1 MPRQHITQESRS
13 APPRARPDS
22 LFLIVALLGLL
33 RLALLAPG
41 LIPADLNL
49 TYPFVGGDSHDWIA
63 NGLRLAGEDVRYSGR
78 PPLLPLVI
86 ALLYRLSA
94 LSWLPLLLQ
103 GLFLATVLVFHRRA
117 ALLFPRRAAGVAAL
131 ALLVNYSLG
140 DFSLQVMADV
150 PASCLLFLAA
160 VCFLRAGEVEGE
172 RSRRWDLASGL
183 LAGLAALTQSAG
195 ALWAPVAAATA
206 LVHRRR
212 DRRSPWLWL
221 AAMAPLAFPAL
232 WMALQPAALAGPG
245 GHAADQWHFV
255 ALHAGSVPFY
265 LLALAS
271 LLGVPGALLLTA
283 GAGWLAAGGRRAV
296 REPALFLCL
305 GLAAALIL
313 FFVFLYGFE
322 AKRFLV
328 YGVWAAGLLLA
339 AALARLRRRTVFWAV
354 AGLLLAVSALPL
366 PTAADDA
373 RAAGLWPAPPVV
385 LAIPGA
391 GLDPR
396 AARPVREPWAS
407 WLRLSAPFR
416 AWEARSRESAFVR
429 PDPAALAAD
438 RSALFLY
445 GDEMD
450 GGGRFRTITR
460 LSCALHKRVKFVSA
474 ATFDPYWRWIGVSP
488 LGPCADYALY
498 RARLPGGAETWLL
511 AVPLDSP
518 LRSRLDALPALPGW
532 TPDEG
537 PRLARGRETAAAI
550 QRFVAGN
557 DGFVALVP
565 VRRPLPAQLYLPF
578 LLETTELYV
587 AEPGRGG
594 ATLRALAAAPRFA
607 EQRFGPALVR
617 RTEYLGRRTALISF
631 RPVDGPLRGTA
642 APPPPPPPGPP
653 RPRRSPPA
661 PGAAGRP
668 GG

>member
-1 MPRQHITQESRS
+1 MPRQHILQGSCS
-13 APPRARPDS
+13 AVVRTRPDS
-22 LFLIVALLGLL
+22 LFFIVALLGLL
-33 RLALLAPG
+33 RLALLAPE

-103 GLFLATVLVFHRRA
+103 GLFLATVLVFYRRA
-117 ALLFPRRAAGVAAL
+117 ALLGDSDSRRAACVAAL

-150 PASCLLFLAA
+150 PTSCLLFLAA
-160 VCFLRAGEVEGE
+160 VCFLRAGEVERE
-172 RSRRWDLASGL
+172 RSWRWDLASGL

-195 ALWAPVAAATA
+195 VLWTPVAMATA

-212 DRRSPWLWL
+212 DLRSPWLWVGL
-221 AAMAPLAFPAL
+221 MAPVAFPAL
-232 WMALQPAALAGPG
+232 WMAMQPAALAGPG

-265 LLALAS
+265 LFALAS
-271 LLGVPGALLLTA
+271 LLGIPGALLLAA
-283 GAGWLAAGGRRAV
+283 GAVLLAAGARRAAG
-296 REPALFLCL
+296 EPALFLSL
-305 GLAAALIL
+305 GLAAALAL
-313 FFVFLYGFE
+313 FFVFLYSFD
-322 AKRFLV
+322 AKRFLA

-339 AALARLRRRTVFWAV
+339 GVLARLRRRIAFYAA

-373 RAAGLWPAPPVV
+373 TAAGLWPAPPVYLV
-385 LAIPGA
+385 Q
-391 GLDPR
+391 
-396 AARPVREPWAS
+396 AARPVRYPWAS
-407 WLRLSAPFR
+407 WLRFSAPFR

-429 PDPAALAAD
+429 RDPAELAAD

-445 GDEMD
+445 TDFMD

-460 LSCALHKRVKFVSA
+460 LSSALHKRVKFVSA
-474 ATFDPYWRWIGVSP
+474 STFDPYWRWIGVSP
-488 LGPCADYALY
+488 LGPFADYALY
-498 RARLPGGAETWLL
+498 RARLPGSPETWLL
-511 AVPLDSP
+511 AVPVDSP
-518 LRSRLDALPALPGW
+518 LRSRLDALPAQPSW
-532 TPDEG
+532 TADEG

-550 QRFVAGN
+550 QRFVAGS

-594 ATLRALAAAPRFA
+594 ETLRVLAAAPRFA
-607 EQRFGPALVR
+607 ERRFGPALVR

-631 RPVDGPLRGTA
+631 LPVD
-642 APPPPPPPGPP
+642 
-653 RPRRSPPA
+653 
-661 PGAAGRP
+661 
-668 GG
+668 